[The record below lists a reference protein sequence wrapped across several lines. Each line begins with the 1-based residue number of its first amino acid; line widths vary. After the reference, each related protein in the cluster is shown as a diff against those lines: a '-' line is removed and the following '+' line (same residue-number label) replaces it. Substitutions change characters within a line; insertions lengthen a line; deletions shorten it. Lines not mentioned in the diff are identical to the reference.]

1 MDRKH
6 GKYIVNV
13 EHSENQPPITCSNDQ
28 EAHSPARWH
37 LPSNDIIDD
46 VPSNL
51 TGVCVSPG
59 VLAHSGYPHTELSH
73 TQVKGNGCCN
83 WSLWNV
89 FLACLLACVITTAI
103 GVLVICLVNNRG
115 NNNSTIVINLPSKDR
130 EPVIIVHETT
140 TASPPTVTITSAEPA
155 TTANATST
163 GPPTTGPPSTAITG
177 ISSMNLRFL
186 GYDPVFLGQTLA
198 CAAGL
203 TASACSHDHLLWIAA
218 GSHCFSG
225 LTALGLII
233 CLSPAQRCQGL
244 LGD

>member
-1 MDRKH
+1 MKIQSSKMDRKH

-155 TTANATST
+155 TTASATST
-163 GPPTTGPPSTAITG
+163 GPPTTASATSTGPPT
-177 ISSMNLRFL
+177 
-186 GYDPVFLGQTLA
+186 
-198 CAAGL
+198 
-203 TASACSHDHLLWIAA
+203 TASATSTGPPTTTDTTT
-218 GSHCFSG
+218 S
-225 LTALGLII
+225 LTTASTLPLELTTGAT
-233 CLSPAQRCQGL
+233 STPSSS
-244 LGD
+244 